1 MSYDQYQMQPEA
13 PKGMGSTLTPF
24 VRETYRLFLFGLLG
38 MMGIGVFS
46 YNFLPPIA
54 AGLVWFANI
63 ITWVAIGWFR
73 WRKPT
78 KVVLP
83 LFTLITGLWLGV
95 LAHMYAAVFLPAA
108 VLTTGAFLGLTA
120 YAHMTRKDFSFLGG
134 FLSMAFWVV
143 LLGIGVMIAMPGLP
157 LFALVLSAFGTLV
170 MGGWVLYDTSRLIQ
184 DNGER
189 MTPGEAAAELLL
201 DIVGLFQWILS
212 LLDRFR

>member
-38 MMGIGVFS
+38 MMGMGVFS
-46 YNFLPPIA
+46 YNFMPPLAGAIVQILA
-54 AGLVWFANI
+54 AIL
-63 ITWVAIGWFR
+63 WVAVGWFR
-73 WRKPT
+73 WRRPT

-83 LFTLITGLWLGV
+83 LFTIITGLWLGV
-95 LAHMYAAVFLPAA
+95 LAQRYTA
-108 VLTTGAFLGLTA
+108 VLAPATILTLGAFGGLTA
-120 YAHMTRKDFSFLGG
+120 YAHITRKDFSFLKG
-134 FLSMAFWVV
+134 FLAMSFWVL
-143 LLGIGVMIAMPGLP
+143 LLGIVTLI
-157 LFALVLSAFGTLV
+157 LFPALSLFSLALSVFGTLV
-170 MGGWVLYDTSRLIQ
+170 MGGWVLYDTSRLIR

>member
-1 MSYDQYQMQPEA
+1 MSYDQFQMQTPA
-13 PKGMGSTLTPF
+13 PQGMGNRLTPF

-38 MMGIGVFS
+38 MAGVGVFS

-54 AGLVWFANI
+54 TPLIWLLNLVM
-63 ITWVAIGWFR
+63 WVAIGWFR
-73 WRKPT
+73 WRRPT

-83 LFTLITGLWLGV
+83 LFTIITGLWLGV
-95 LAHMYAAVFLPAA
+95 LGHIYAAVFLPALI
-108 VLTTGAFLGLTA
+108 LTFGAFGGLTA
-120 YAHMTRKDFSFLGG
+120 YVHTTRKDFNFLGG

-143 LLGIGVMIAMPGLP
+143 LLGIGVMFFFPIP
-157 LFALVLSAFGTLV
+157 LLHLALSAFGVLT
-170 MGGWVLYDTSRLIQ
+170 MGGWVLYDTSRLLQ
-184 DNGER
+184 DNGDR